1 MGIVCETR
9 KGNHTKHQSSLRCQ
23 FKATLTQRFH
33 LLFVSGCAG
42 FSELAADSSV
52 FSPWGD
58 SEEDA
63 FNSLSPYLKEDGKT
77 KVKIKIATISKNYTF
92 ELKKPRK
99 FNFKTFSAIKDKEF
113 VKKISF

>member
-63 FNSLSPYLKEDGKT
+63 FNSLSPSDTGCAEPSEGVVEGVEEEAMQMFSPLVVLKH
-77 KVKIKIATISKNYTF
+77 
-92 ELKKPRK
+92 
-99 FNFKTFSAIKDKEF
+99 
-113 VKKISF
+113 